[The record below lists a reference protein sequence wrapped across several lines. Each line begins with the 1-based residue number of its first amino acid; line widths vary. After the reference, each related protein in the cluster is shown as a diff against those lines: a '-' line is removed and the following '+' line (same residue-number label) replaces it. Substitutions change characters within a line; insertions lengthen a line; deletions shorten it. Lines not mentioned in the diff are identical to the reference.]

1 MDVIFIFYLYVI
13 IINITG
19 FALMGA
25 DKARAR
31 RKAWRIPE
39 ARLFLTALLGGS
51 IGSIAGMYVFR
62 HKTRHWYFVWGMP
75 AILILQ
81 LAAAYLLLFCL

>member
-1 MDVIFIFYLYVI
+1 MDIIFIFYLYVI

-19 FALMGA
+19 FALMGI
-25 DKARAR
+25 DKSKARR
-31 RKAWRIPE
+31 RAWRIPE

-62 HKTRHWYFVWGMP
+62 HKTKHWYFVWGMP

-81 LAAAYLLLFCL
+81 IAAAYLLLFKL